1 MRLTVERILASALI
15 VLALSFSLAAAQKA
29 EESKEIIKAFP
40 PALSARF
47 TDAQKDVELAKA
59 QLEAAQSKMALA
71 QSNVRLLLYAAAD
84 EIELTKVER
93 ETCPFAQNSNGGWIF
108 KCPAPT
114 KPEAKKPEVK
124 P

>member
-1 MRLTVERILASALI
+1 MKLTVERILASVLI
-15 VLALSFSLAAAQKA
+15 VLALSFTLAVAQKA
-29 EESKEIIKAFP
+29 EEPKEVIKAFP
-40 PALSARF
+40 PALSSRF

-84 EIELTKVER
+84 EIELTKHER
-93 ETCPFAQNSNGGWIF
+93 ETCPFAQNSNGAWIF

-114 KPEAKKPEVK
+114 KPEAKKPEAK